1 MYLLFLYAQC
11 MRLKHWQ
18 EQEQVR
24 RKGVALLKAGVTPT
38 DIARRL
44 GVSRVTVYNWQER
57 GVGAKARI
65 RPCGRKAKL
74 ADNQRAR
81 LERILEHGP
90 VAYGFS
96 TEVWTG
102 ERIARVVRE
111 QFGVSYHPRFIPWL
125 LRSWGWSWQ
134 KPVRQARERDEAA
147 IRRWVQERW
156 PQVKKTPNAG
166 VRA

>member
-1 MYLLFLYAQC
+1 
-11 MRLKHWQ
+11 MRLKRWQ

-24 RKGVALLKAGVTPT
+24 QKGTGLLRAGVSPT
-38 DIARRL
+38 DIALRL
-44 GVSRVTVYNWQER
+44 EVSRMTVYNWQAR
-57 GVGAKARI
+57 GAGLRARI

-74 ADNQRAR
+74 TIDQRAR
-81 LERILEHGP
+81 LERILEHGA

-111 QFGVSYHPRFIPWL
+111 QFGVSYHPKFIPWL

-134 KPVRQARERDEAA
+134 KPVRQARERDEATV
-147 IRRWVQERW
+147 RRWVQKRW
-156 PQVKKTPNAG
+156 PQVKKTPSAG